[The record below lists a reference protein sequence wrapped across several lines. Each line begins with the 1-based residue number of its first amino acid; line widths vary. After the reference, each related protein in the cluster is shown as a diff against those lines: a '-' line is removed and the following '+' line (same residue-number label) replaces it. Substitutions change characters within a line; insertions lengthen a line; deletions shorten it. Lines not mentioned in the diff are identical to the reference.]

1 MKRKLAIPQLY
12 TMAVFGI
19 SVSLMPFWS
28 SIPLM
33 SGTIFFM
40 AHPIFAIAL
49 FCSLSTLIMWIATT
63 LIFLHNS
70 RVQRKSV
77 TKSVN
82 QNLAL
87 VSLVLITII
96 ASMSGSLFL
105 SRTIPSYYENH
116 VEDLWSLP
124 ALRPDPV
131 VQLLGMLYFFG
142 TILSELGWITHALL
156 SHSGIFGG
164 VSLEGECRKG
174 QPAAQGGPREWWVP
188 CGGEAPWLFRQ
199 IPPLA

>member
-19 SVSLMPFWS
+19 SVSLMPFWP

-40 AHPIFAIAL
+40 LHPIFTIAL
-49 FCSLSTLIMWIATT
+49 FCSLSTLIMWIATA
-63 LIFLHNS
+63 LIFLHNL
-70 RVQRKSV
+70 RIQRKSV
-77 TKSVN
+77 TKSVD

-116 VEDLWSLP
+116 VEDLWSRHSMP

-142 TILSELGWITHALL
+142 TIFSELGWITHALL
-156 SHSGIFGG
+156 SRSNIFGG
-164 VSLEGECRKG
+164 VSI
-174 QPAAQGGPREWWVP
+174 
-188 CGGEAPWLFRQ
+188 GGEMSKKATVSQQIRQ
-199 IPPLA
+199 T